1 MESLATL
8 CGMSRSKFAQRF
20 STVVGITP
28 AEYLL
33 EQRMTL
39 AKRLLLHGRQVQD
52 VAGDVGYSSQPAFTR
67 AFRTVCRMSPR
78 DWLATRS
85 G

>member
-1 MESLATL
+1 MATL